1 MPNFFI
7 NRPVF
12 AWVIAILICLF
23 GIISVHSM
31 GIDSYPDIAPPEV
44 TVTANYPGASA
55 QTMESTVTQVIEQQ
69 LTGIDNLL
77 YFSSSSSSNGQTTIT
92 LTFATGTNPDIAQVQ
107 VQNKVTLAQPLL
119 PTQVTQQGV
128 VVAKASPDILLFV
141 ALQSSNP
148 AIDAGRLSDILASQ
162 IQPNIG
168 RVSGVG
174 NTTLLGSEYAMRIWL
189 DPDKL
194 QSYGLSTTQV
204 LNAVSG
210 QNAQF
215 AAGSLGADPAVKGQV
230 FTATVTG
237 DRLFSSLKQ
246 FQDIILVANS
256 NGTSVKLSD
265 VARISFGSQTYGF
278 APVYN
283 GKPAGGMAVFLLPG
297 ANALAVAKAVK
308 AEMAILAR
316 DLPQGV
322 TWSVPYD
329 TTPFITASI
338 IDVIRTLVEAIVLVF
353 FVMLI
358 FLQNLRATIIPTLVI
373 PVALLGTFI
382 GLSALHYTLNQLT
395 LFGMVLAIGIVVDDA
410 IVVIENVERIMTE
423 EKMEPRAATRKAMG
437 QITGAIIAIT
447 VVLSAVFIP
456 SALQPGATGIIYAQ
470 FALTIAVSMGFSAFL
485 AMSFTPSLCA
495 AILKPEHEKKKN
507 VIYRWFDRSFDW
519 TSKKYLGHAAK
530 AVTHAPRWMVV
541 FVLVVVL
548 TGFLYTKL
556 PTSFVPDEDQGFV
569 LALINLPPGSTLQR
583 TNHVM
588 DEVRT
593 TLLNSAVG
601 KDIVGIF
608 QPEGFSFV
616 GTSENV
622 GMSFIKL
629 ADWDKRSRTAMQLIP
644 QINGI
649 LHGISDAQIFAV
661 NLPTIRGLSQFGGID
676 MYLQARAGQSRDEL
690 GEAQRT
696 LLTAAAKSPALFGI
710 RPNSLPSAP
719 QLDVAVDRAQAEA
732 MGLSLTDVYDTLQ
745 MQLAP
750 FYVNQFTYG
759 GRVKRVYIQ
768 ADAPFRMDINA
779 FQHLYTPSLF
789 TNGSGGTGGGSTA
802 TASQSSSATTTSANG
817 FTTPVDPSPA
827 NTSISPYNMVPL
839 SSVVNANWSF
849 GPTVLPRYNGYSA
862 IEIVGN
868 SAAGYSTGQAID
880 VLQNIV
886 NRQLPT
892 GFAADWTGQSFQE
905 LLSGS
910 SATTLLMLS
919 IVVVFLCLAALYES
933 WSIPA
938 AVLLVVPLGMLGML
952 VFCLSFSVP
961 NDIYFKIG
969 LVTVIGLAAK
979 NAILIVEFAV
989 EGQQRGMTLRD
1000 AVLTAARLRL
1010 RPILMTSAAFI
1021 LGVFPL
1027 VISSGAGA
1035 ASRHEIGTGVI
1046 GGMLF
1051 ATAFGLLLIP
1061 VFYVV
1066 VRQLLGD
1073 KLDEVSK
1080 KMPHHD
1086 GDGEGGHD
1094 PNDGGKPRGDG
1105 GQGGSQGGGGAG
1117 GAGGASPTGEGTPA

>member
-1 MPNFFI
+1 MPSFFI
-7 NRPVF
+7 DRPVF
-12 AWVIAILICLF
+12 AWVIAILISLF
-23 GIISVHSM
+23 GIISVRSM
-31 GIDSYPDIAPPEV
+31 GIDSYPDIAPPQV
-44 TVTANYPGASA
+44 TVTAQYPGASA

-77 YFSSSSSSNGQTTIT
+77 YFSSTSSSNGQTQII

-107 VQNKVTLAQPLL
+107 VQNKVTLAEPLL
-119 PTQVTQQGV
+119 PSQVTQQGV
-128 VVAKASPDILLFV
+128 IVAKSSPDILLFI
-141 ALQSSNP
+141 ALQSNNA

-162 IQPNIG
+162 IQPVIG
-168 RVSGVG
+168 RVTGVG
-174 NTTLLGSEYAMRIWL
+174 NTTLLGSEYAVRIWL

-204 LNAVSG
+204 LNAVSA

-215 AAGSLGADPAVKGQV
+215 AAGSLGADPAIRGQV
-230 FTATVTG
+230 FTATVSG
-237 DRLFSSLKQ
+237 DSLFSSLKQ
-246 FQDIILVANS
+246 FRDIIVVANS
-256 NGTSVKLSD
+256 NGTTVKLSD
-265 VARISFGSQTYGF
+265 VARISFGSQTYGQ

-283 GKPAGGMAVFLLPG
+283 GKPAGGLAVFLLPG
-297 ANALAVAKAVK
+297 ANALTVEKAVK
-308 AEMAILAR
+308 ATMDTLAR
-316 DLPQGV
+316 DLPEGV

-338 IDVIRTLVEAIVLVF
+338 TDVIRTLIEAILLVF
-353 FVMLI
+353 FVMLV

-423 EKMEPRAATRKAMG
+423 EHMEPRAATRKAMQ
-437 QITGAIIAIT
+437 QITGAIVAIT
-447 VVLSAVFIP
+447 VVLSAVFVP

-495 AILKPEHEKKKN
+495 AILRPEHQTKKN
-507 VIYRWFDRSFDW
+507 AFYRWFDRTFDW
-519 TSKKYLGHAAK
+519 TTKHYLSHAGR
-530 AVTHAPRWMVV
+530 AVHHAPRWMIV
-541 FVLVVVL
+541 FALVLVL

-556 PTSFVPDEDQGFV
+556 PTSFVPDEDQGFA
-569 LALINLPPGSTLQR
+569 LALVNLPSGSTLQR
-583 TNHVM
+583 TDRVM
-588 DEVRT
+588 AELRDK
-593 TLLNSAVG
+593 LSNSAIG

-629 ADWDKRSRTAMQLIP
+629 SDWDKRSATAMQLIP
-644 QINGI
+644 QMNRI
-649 LHGISDAQIFAV
+649 LSSIPDAQVFVV
-661 NLPTIRGLSQFGGID
+661 NLPTIRGLSQFGGVD
-676 MYLQARAGQSRDEL
+676 MYLQARSGQSRAEL

-696 LLTAAAKSPALFGI
+696 LLGSASKSPVLFGI
-710 RPNSLPSAP
+710 RPNSLPNAP
-719 QLDVAVDRAQAEA
+719 QLEIAVDRTQAQA
-732 MGLSLTDVYDTLQ
+732 MGLSLTDVYQTLG
-745 MQLAP
+745 MELAP
-750 FYVNQFTYG
+750 FYIDQFTYG

-768 ADAPFRMDINA
+768 ADAPFRMNLDA
-779 FQHLYTPSLF
+779 FHHLYTPSLF
-789 TNGSGGTGGGSTA
+789 PASG
-802 TASQSSSATTTSANG
+802 SSSGKSSTGSANTAVGSNG
-817 FTTPVDPSPA
+817 FVTPVDPSPA
-827 NTSISPYNMVPL
+827 NTAIAPYNMVPL
-839 SSVVNANWSF
+839 ASVVNAKWTF

-868 SAAGYSTGQAID
+868 SAPGYSTGQAID
-880 VLQNIV
+880 TLNNIV
-886 NRQLPT
+886 NHELPR
-892 GFAADWTGQSFQE
+892 GFAADWTGQSYQE

-910 SATTLLMLS
+910 SATVLMALS

-933 WSIPA
+933 WSIPVS
-938 AVLLVVPLGMLGML
+938 VLLVVPLGMLGML
-952 VFCLSFSVP
+952 AFCLTFHVP

-1010 RPILMTSAAFI
+1010 RPILMTSLAFI

-1027 VISSGAGA
+1027 VVSSGAGA

-1051 ATAFGLLLIP
+1051 ATFLGLLLIP

-1066 VRQLLGD
+1066 VRRMLGD
-1073 KLDEVSK
+1073 KLDEVSH
-1080 KMPHHD
+1080 KMPHRDDHH
-1086 GDGEGGHD
+1086 EGGAVS
-1094 PNDGGKPRGDG
+1094 
-1105 GQGGSQGGGGAG
+1105 GSDSGA
-1117 GAGGASPTGEGTPA
+1117 T

>member
-1 MPNFFI
+1 MPSYFI

-12 AWVIAILICLF
+12 AWVIAILISLF
-23 GIISVHSM
+23 GIISVHGM

-44 TVTANYPGASA
+44 TVTAQYPGASA

-77 YFSSSSSSNGQTTIT
+77 YFSSTSSSNGQTQII

-128 VVAKASPDILLFV
+128 IVAKASPDILLFI

-148 AIDAGRLSDILASQ
+148 AIDGGRLADILASQ
-162 IQPNIG
+162 IQPAIG
-168 RVSGVG
+168 RVTGVG
-174 NTTLLGSEYAMRIWL
+174 NTTLLGSEYAVRIWL

-204 LNAVSG
+204 LNAVTA

-230 FTATVTG
+230 FTANVTG
-237 DRLFSSLKQ
+237 DSLFSSIKQ
-246 FQDIILVANS
+246 FEDIIVLS
-256 NGTSVKLSD
+256 NNDGTTVKLSD
-265 VARISFGSQTYGF
+265 VARVSFGSQTYGLASVF
-278 APVYN
+278 G
-283 GKPAGGMAVFLLPG
+283 GKQAGGMAVFLLPG
-297 ANALAVAKAVK
+297 ANALAVAKSVK
-308 AEMAILAR
+308 AEMAVLAR

-322 TWSVPYD
+322 SWSVPYD

-338 IDVIRTLVEAIVLVF
+338 VDVIRTLVEAIVLVF

-485 AMSFTPSLCA
+485 ALSFTPSLCA
-495 AILKPEHEKKKN
+495 AILRPEHAQKKN
-507 VIYRWFDRSFDW
+507 AFYRWFDRTFDW
-519 TSKKYLGHAAK
+519 TTKKYLGQTGR
-530 AVTHAPRWMVV
+530 AVNHAPRWMIA

-548 TGFLYTKL
+548 TGFLYTRL
-556 PTSFVPDEDQGFV
+556 PTSFVPDEDQGFA
-569 LALINLPPGSTLQR
+569 LALVNLPSGSTLQA
-583 TNHVM
+583 TDHVM
-588 DEVRT
+588 TELRDK
-593 TLLNSAVG
+593 LMHSAFS
-601 KDIVGIF
+601 KEIVDIF

-616 GTSENV
+616 GTNENV

-629 ADWDKRSRTAMQLIP
+629 ADWDKRSDTAMKLIP
-644 QINGI
+644 QFNRI
-649 LHGISDAQIFAV
+649 LSSVPDAQVFVV
-661 NLPTIRGLSQFGGID
+661 NLPTIRGLSQFGGVD

-690 GEAQRT
+690 GGATRT
-696 LLTAAAKSPALFGI
+696 LLTSASKSPVLFGI

-719 QLDVAVDRAQAEA
+719 QLSIAVDRTQAQAL
-732 MGLSLTDVYDTLQ
+732 GLSLTDVYDTLQ
-745 MQLAP
+745 MELAP
-750 FYVNQFTYG
+750 FYINQFTYG

-768 ADAPFRMDINA
+768 ADAPYRMNMDA
-779 FQHLYTPSLF
+779 FQHLYTP
-789 TNGSGGTGGGSTA
+789 G
-802 TASQSSSATTTSANG
+802 ASAGAGVGASAPSAASSVNASNE
-817 FTTPVDPSPA
+817 FVTPVDPSPA
-827 NTSISPYNMVPL
+827 NKSIAPYNMVPL
-839 SSVVNANWSF
+839 SSVVNAKWAF

-862 IEIVGN
+862 VEIVGN
-868 SAAGYSTGQAID
+868 SAPGHSTGQAIQT
-880 VLQNIV
+880 LQDMV
-886 NRQLPT
+886 NHELPP
-892 GFAADWTGQSFQE
+892 GFAADWTGQSYQE

-952 VFCLSFSVP
+952 VFCLSFGVP

-989 EGQQRGMTLRD
+989 EGQERGLTLRE
-1000 AVLTAARLRL
+1000 AVLAAARLRL
-1010 RPILMTSAAFI
+1010 RPILMTSMAFI

-1051 ATAFGLLLIP
+1051 ATFLGLLLIP

-1066 VRQLLGD
+1066 VRRLLGD
-1073 KLDEVSK
+1073 KLDEVSHK
-1080 KMPHHD
+1080 LPHHD
-1086 GDGEGGHD
+1086 RDNDDGSTPDAAHDGAAPGG
-1094 PNDGGKPRGDG
+1094 GGN
-1105 GQGGSQGGGGAG
+1105 GGAG
-1117 GAGGASPTGEGTPA
+1117 GAR

>member
-1 MPNFFI
+1 MPSFFI
-7 NRPVF
+7 DRPVF
-12 AWVIAILICLF
+12 AWVIAILLSLF
-23 GIISVHSM
+23 GILSVRTM
-31 GIDSYPDIAPPEV
+31 GIDSYPDIAPPQV
-44 TVTANYPGASA
+44 TVTAQYPGASA

-77 YFSSSSSSNGQTTIT
+77 YFSSTSSANGQTQII

-107 VQNKVTLAQPLL
+107 VQNKVTLAEPLL
-119 PTQVTQQGV
+119 PSQVTQQGV
-128 VVAKASPDILLFV
+128 IVAKSSPDILLFI
-141 ALQSSNP
+141 ALQSENA

-162 IQPNIG
+162 IQPVIG
-168 RVSGVG
+168 RVTGVG
-174 NTTLLGSEYAMRIWL
+174 NTTLLGSEYAVRIWL

-204 LNAVSG
+204 LNAVTG

-230 FTATVTG
+230 FTATVSG
-237 DRLFSSLKQ
+237 DSLFSSLQQ
-246 FQDIILVANS
+246 FRDIIVVANN
-256 NGTSVKLSD
+256 NGTTVRLSD
-265 VARISFGSQTYGF
+265 VARISFGSQTYGQ

-283 GKPAGGMAVFLLPG
+283 GKPAGGLAVFLLPG
-297 ANALAVAKAVK
+297 ANALTVEKAVK
-308 AEMAILAR
+308 ASMDTLAR
-316 DLPQGV
+316 DLPEGV
-322 TWSVPYD
+322 TWSIPYD

-338 IDVIRTLVEAIVLVF
+338 ADVIRTLVEAIVLVF
-353 FVMLI
+353 FVMLV

-382 GLSALHYTLNQLT
+382 GLAALHYTLNQLT

-423 EKMEPRAATRKAMG
+423 ENLEPRAATRKAMQ

-495 AILKPEHEKKKN
+495 AILKPEHQVRKN
-507 VIYRWFDRSFDW
+507 AFYRWFDRTFDW
-519 TSKKYLGHAAK
+519 TTAHYLSHAGK
-530 AVTHAPRWMVV
+530 AVRHAPRWMIG

-548 TGFLYTKL
+548 TGFLYTRL
-556 PTSFVPDEDQGFV
+556 PTSFVPDEDQGFA
-569 LALINLPPGSTLQR
+569 LALVNLPSGSTLER

-588 DEVRT
+588 GELREK
-593 TLLNSAVG
+593 LLHSAVG

-629 ADWDKRSRTAMQLIP
+629 SDWDKRSQTAMQLIP
-644 QINGI
+644 QFNRI
-649 LHGISDAQIFAV
+649 LSSIPDAQIFVV
-661 NLPTIRGLSQFGGID
+661 NLPTIRGLSQFGGVD
-676 MYLQARAGQSRDEL
+676 MYLQARAGQSRAEL
-690 GEAQRT
+690 AQAQGV
-696 LLTAAAKSPALFGI
+696 LLGSAAKSPVLFGI
-710 RPNSLPSAP
+710 RPNSLPYAP
-719 QLDVAVDRAQAEA
+719 QLDIAVDRTQAQA
-732 MGLSLTDVYDTLQ
+732 MGLSLSDVYQTLE
-745 MQLAP
+745 MELAP
-750 FYVNQFTYG
+750 FYINQFTYG
-759 GRVKRVYIQ
+759 GRVKRVYVQ
-768 ADAPFRMDINA
+768 ADAPFRMSLDA
-779 FQHLYTPSLF
+779 LQHLYTPSVF
-789 TNGSGGTGGGSTA
+789 TSTA
-802 TASQSSSATTTSANG
+802 SASKSGTVTTVASNG
-817 FTTPVDPSPA
+817 FVTPVDPSPA
-827 NTSISPYNMVPL
+827 NTSIAPYNMVPL
-839 SSVVNANWSF
+839 ASVVNAKWAF
-849 GPTVLPRYNGYSA
+849 GPTVLPRYNGFSA

-868 SAAGYSTGQAID
+868 SGPGYSTGQAID
-880 VLQNIV
+880 TLDDIV
-886 NRQLPT
+886 NHQLPR
-892 GFAADWTGQSFQE
+892 GFAADWTGQSYQE

-910 SATTLLMLS
+910 SATTLMALS

-933 WSIPA
+933 WSIPVS
-938 AVLLVVPLGMLGML
+938 VLLVVPLGMLGML
-952 VFCLSFSVP
+952 VFCLGFSVP

-989 EGQQRGMTLRD
+989 EGQQKGMTLRD

-1010 RPILMTSAAFI
+1010 RPILMTSMAFI

-1051 ATAFGLLLIP
+1051 ATFLGLLLIP

-1073 KLDEVSK
+1073 KLDEVSR
-1080 KMPHHD
+1080 KMPHH
-1086 GDGEGGHD
+1086 GQNGGHD
-1094 PNDGGKPRGDG
+1094 
-1105 GQGGSQGGGGAG
+1105 
-1117 GAGGASPTGEGTPA
+1117 ASGPPEGTGEDKPV

>member
-1 MPNFFI
+1 MPSFFI

-12 AWVIAILICLF
+12 AWVIAILISLF
-23 GIISVHSM
+23 GIISVHGM
-31 GIDSYPDIAPPEV
+31 GIDSYPDIAPPQV
-44 TVTANYPGASA
+44 TVTAQYPGASA

-77 YFSSSSSSNGQTTIT
+77 YFSSSSSSNGQTQIT

-119 PTQVTQQGV
+119 PSQVTQQGV
-128 VVAKASPDILLFV
+128 VVAKASPDILMFI
-141 ALQSSNP
+141 ALQSDNP

-168 RVSGVG
+168 RVNGVG
-174 NTTLLGSEYAMRIWL
+174 NTTLLGSEYAVRIWL

-204 LNAVSG
+204 LNAVSS

-215 AAGSLGADPAVKGQV
+215 AAGSLGADPAVKGQM
-230 FTATVTG
+230 FTANVTG
-237 DRLFSSLKQ
+237 DSLFSSVKQ
-246 FQDIILVANS
+246 FQDIIIVANS
-256 NGTSVKLSD
+256 NGTTVKLSD

-283 GKPAGGMAVFLLPG
+283 GKAAGGLAVFLLPG
-297 ANALAVAKAVK
+297 ANALAVQKAVV
-308 AEMAILAR
+308 AEMGTLAR

-338 IDVIRTLVEAIVLVF
+338 VDVIRTLIEAIVLVF

-410 IVVIENVERIMTE
+410 IVVIENVERIMSE
-423 EKMEPRAATRKAMG
+423 EHLEPRAATRKAMG
-437 QITGAIIAIT
+437 QITGAIVAIT

-485 AMSFTPSLCA
+485 ALSFTPSLCA
-495 AILKPEHEKKKN
+495 AILRPEHVESKSA
-507 VIYRWFDRSFDW
+507 VYRWFNRTFDW
-519 TSKKYLGHAAK
+519 TTKKYLGHAGR
-530 AVTHAPRWMVV
+530 AVHHAPRWMVV

-583 TNHVM
+583 TDHVM
-588 DEVRT
+588 AEVRDK
-593 TLLNSAVG
+593 LEHSAVG
-601 KDIVGIF
+601 KEIVGIF

-629 ADWDKRSRTAMQLIP
+629 ADWNKRHDTAMQLIP
-644 QINGI
+644 QINQI
-649 LHGISDAQIFAV
+649 LHAIPDAQIFAV

-676 MYLQARAGQSRDEL
+676 MYLQARAGQSRAEL
-690 GEAQRT
+690 GQATAT
-696 LLTAAAKSPALFGI
+696 LLGNASKSPVLFGI

-719 QLDVAVDRAQAEA
+719 QLDVAVDRTQAEA

-745 MQLAP
+745 MELAP

-768 ADAPFRMDINA
+768 ADAPYRMGLDA
-779 FQHLYTPSLF
+779 LQHLYTPSLF
-789 TNGSGGTGGGSTA
+789 TNSGSTS
-802 TASQSSSATTTSANG
+802 TAPGQSSSKSASALNG
-817 FTTPVDPSPA
+817 FATPVDPSPA

-839 SSVVNANWSF
+839 SSVVNARWSF

-862 IEIVGN
+862 IEVVGN

-886 NRQLPT
+886 DHQLPV

-910 SATTLLMLS
+910 SAVTLLMLS
-919 IVVVFLCLAALYES
+919 ILVVFLCLAALYES

-952 VFCLSFSVP
+952 VFCLSFGVP

-1010 RPILMTSAAFI
+1010 RPILMTSMAFI

-1027 VISSGAGA
+1027 VVSSGAGA

-1051 ATAFGLLLIP
+1051 ATFFGLLLIP

-1066 VRQLLGD
+1066 VRRLLGD
-1073 KLDEVSK
+1073 KLDEVSH
-1080 KMPHHD
+1080 KMHHRDGEEGDGHGEHD
-1086 GDGEGGHD
+1086 GGTPGGSGGH
-1094 PNDGGKPRGDG
+1094 
-1105 GQGGSQGGGGAG
+1105 GGGGAG
-1117 GAGGASPTGEGTPA
+1117 GGGASSAGEGTPA